1 MKINSLIII
10 SFFSILIEL
19 IILYFLFYFDYNI
32 YKLYKEQKKITLQ
45 KIDYYIQKQNPKIVI
60 LNLRDYLNYKGK
72 LNKNLLNKI
81 IPILK
86 ESILTKDSYFLA
98 NSIIDKENRP
108 QYLRLAKLSEDT
120 YIRYIASTYYY
131 VLVTKEFSKALNS
144 TYTNLKEKIP
154 SSYKWIIEI
163 IEKPILNIT
172 KNYLTNK
179 LKEAAINSQD
189 DISKSLSLAT
199 LISILKYYDEDFYI
213 NFLNTN
219 TPLVFVISTI
229 GISQTAEY
237 SITNNNQRLK
247 NFEKYIYF
255 IYNKD
260 DLYKYYSILL
270 IVVFTEK
277 TKAINLYTKYLDFD
291 ILKEYKD
298 ITISL
303 VMLNYLYS
311 FKQ

>member
-154 SSYKWIIEI
+154 NSYKWIIEI

-213 NFLNTN
+213 NFLNAN

>member
-32 YKLYKEQKKITLQ
+32 YKLYKEQRKITLQ

-199 LISILKYYDEDFYI
+199 LISIIKYYDEDFYI

-260 DLYKYYSILL
+260 DLYKYYSIFL
-270 IVVFTEK
+270 IIVFTEK